1 MVGDLHGLQP
11 PCLHPEMSDP
21 LTIIG
26 GGLAGL
32 GLANGLAKHD
42 ISARI
47 VESSR
52 YPRHRVCGEFLTGL
66 KPSTLSALGVESA
79 FTKAIV
85 HQTTAWYANGAH
97 IRTYDLPTPAVGI
110 SRFHLDAS
118 MAESFRKRNGL
129 ILEGQRDKG
138 TPGRNKVLAMGRRPK
153 KGGLSGLKG
162 HWTNLPLNADLELH
176 LGRNAY
182 LGLSRVEDGYVNIC
196 GLFPG
201 IATGSYS
208 TPESRFHATL
218 KLCGLGYLCSRLKS
232 ADLREGSICAVSGLG
247 YSGPSQNGLGDHS
260 RQIPPF
266 TGHGMT
272 LALESAEIALPFVRR
287 FMENSMSWEE
297 MEDSLYQAISA
308 HGRRR
313 ILSAN
318 FLHGCLMK
326 PQFQAILT
334 ALSRNRILPF
344 AFLYKLTHT

>member
-1 MVGDLHGLQP
+1 
-11 PCLHPEMSDP
+11 MSDP

-32 GLANGLAKHD
+32 GLANGLAQHGID
-42 ISARI
+42 ARI
-47 VESSR
+47 VESGR

-66 KPSTLSALGVESA
+66 KPSTLTALGVESA

-85 HQTTAWYANGAH
+85 HQTTAWYANGQH

-118 MAESFRKRNGL
+118 MAESFRRRNGL
-129 ILEGQRDKG
+129 ILEGQRDNG
-138 TPGRNKVLAMGRRPK
+138 TPGRNKILAMGRRPK

-162 HWTNLPLNADLELH
+162 HWINLPLNADLELH

-218 KLCGLGYLCSRLKS
+218 ELCGLGYLCSRLKS
-232 ADLREGSICAVSGLG
+232 AELREGSICAVSGLG
-247 YSGPSQNGLGDHS
+247 YSAKPESGLGDHS

-272 LALESAEIALPFVRR
+272 LALESAEIALPLVRQ
-287 FMENSMSWEE
+287 FKANAISWKE
-297 MEDSLYQAISA
+297 MESSLYRAIRT
-308 HGRRR
+308 HGQRR
-313 ILSAN
+313 IRSAN
-318 FLHGCLMK
+318 FLHGFLMK
-326 PQFQAILT
+326 PHFQTVMAT
-334 ALSRNRILPF
+334 LSRNRILPF
-344 AFLYKLTHT
+344 AWLYKLTHN